1 MLHNGGRAADVDVS
15 TWRLRVEGD
24 AVERPL
30 DITYEDIRAMPSR
43 SLVCYLECAGNHRAM
58 FDLLK
63 GRPAGSPPWGTGAV
77 GNAKWT
83 GVPLRNVLAEAGIVD
98 KAMTVLLVGL
108 DTTAPEGGYRRAMP
122 GHKAMHP
129 DTLLAYEMNG
139 EVLPRDHGF
148 PVRAVV
154 PGWVG
159 ANSIKWLGRVVVSAE
174 QIWTRNN
181 TTNYVLI
188 GEDYPT
194 EGPAQGQPIT
204 TLVIN
209 SALALPWP
217 AELNAG
223 PQRIRGYA
231 RSPHG
236 AITAVEWSADSGAT
250 WSSAEV
256 EPSPSRYSW
265 SPFTF
270 RWVAEP
276 GEHTLMTRAFDA
288 AGNTQPDS
296 QSRSTRGVT
305 CSISHS
311 RIRSGLPE
319 RTGRFAEHVRRLSPS
334 LAGVVRVDAHVGALE
349 NGGVVDEHVRTLTQD
364 DLAADEHDDHIGDAE
379 RDRRELLDEE
389 HGRPRLRRLLDHP
402 RQAFHDERGETEGD
416 LVDQQTRRSGD
427 ERPGQ
432 HEHLLLA
439 AGEFAGPDAG
449 PFGQFGE

>member
-1 MLHNGGRAADVDVS
+1 MIGADSPQFFKDTEPFICHPGGALEARLELQQDLITPNRLFYVLHNGGRAADVDAS

-83 GVPLRNVLAEAGIVD
+83 GVALRNVLAEAGIVD

-122 GHKAMHP
+122 VHKAMHP

-194 EGPAQGQPIT
+194 EGPAEGQPIT

-223 PQRIRGYA
+223 PHPIRGYA

-236 AITAVEWSADSGAT
+236 AITGVEWSADSGAT

-288 AGNTQPDS
+288 AGNTQPDAIPFN
-296 QSRSTRGVT
+296 TRGYLFNQPLP
-305 CSISHS
+305 HP
-311 RIRSGLPE
+311 IRV
-319 RTGRFAEHVRRLSPS
+319 A
-334 LAGVVRVDAHVGALE
+334 
-349 NGGVVDEHVRTLTQD
+349 
-364 DLAADEHDDHIGDAE
+364 
-379 RDRRELLDEE
+379 
-389 HGRPRLRRLLDHP
+389 
-402 RQAFHDERGETEGD
+402 
-416 LVDQQTRRSGD
+416 
-427 ERPGQ
+427 
-432 HEHLLLA
+432 
-439 AGEFAGPDAG
+439 
-449 PFGQFGE
+449 

>member
-1 MLHNGGRAADVDVS
+1 MIGADSPQFFKDQEPFISHPGGALESRLELQRGLITPNRLFYVLHNGGRAADVDAS

-30 DITYEDIRAMPSR
+30 DVTYEDIRGMPSR

-77 GNAKWT
+77 GNAEWT

-108 DTTAPEGGYRRAMP
+108 DTTAPEGGFRRAMP
-122 GHKAMHP
+122 VHKAMHP

-148 PVRAVV
+148 PLRAVV

-159 ANSIKWLGRVVVSAE
+159 SNSIKWLGRVVVSAE

-194 EGPAQGQPIT
+194 EGPAEGQPIT

-250 WSSAEV
+250 WSGAEV

-270 RWVAEP
+270 SWVAEP

-288 AGNTQPDS
+288 AGNTQPDAIPFN
-296 QSRSTRGVT
+296 TRGYLFNQPLPHPIRVT
-305 CSISHS
+305 
-311 RIRSGLPE
+311 
-319 RTGRFAEHVRRLSPS
+319 
-334 LAGVVRVDAHVGALE
+334 
-349 NGGVVDEHVRTLTQD
+349 
-364 DLAADEHDDHIGDAE
+364 
-379 RDRRELLDEE
+379 
-389 HGRPRLRRLLDHP
+389 
-402 RQAFHDERGETEGD
+402 
-416 LVDQQTRRSGD
+416 
-427 ERPGQ
+427 
-432 HEHLLLA
+432 
-439 AGEFAGPDAG
+439 
-449 PFGQFGE
+449 